1 MSAIFIEKAMI
12 WLFLLSVT
20 LFGVCYKLFG
30 KLIDKDI
37 DRLDKKID
45 DKNKV
50 LEDKISSLSSKIDKD
65 YNNMM
70 TAMESIK
77 RHEQNNI
84 EYQNKLIKSLI
95 EREK

>member
-1 MSAIFIEKAMI
+1 MEKAI
-12 WLFLLSVT
+12 VWLFLLSVS
-20 LFGVCYKLFG
+20 LVGVWYKLFG

-70 TAMESIK
+70 AAMESIK
-77 RHEQNNI
+77 RHE
-84 EYQNKLIKSLI
+84 
-95 EREK
+95 